1 MSRQTKM
8 IDVSL
13 HLRVPADATMA
24 SLRALL
30 ERIARSEGMELNT
43 TGGWPFHAELTAPVE
58 ALKLKEAA

>member
-1 MSRQTKM
+1 M

-30 ERIARSEGMELNT
+30 ERIAQAENMELNT
-43 TGGWPFHAELTAPVE
+43 GNGFPFHAEMTVPLE
-58 ALKLKEAA
+58 AITMLREAA